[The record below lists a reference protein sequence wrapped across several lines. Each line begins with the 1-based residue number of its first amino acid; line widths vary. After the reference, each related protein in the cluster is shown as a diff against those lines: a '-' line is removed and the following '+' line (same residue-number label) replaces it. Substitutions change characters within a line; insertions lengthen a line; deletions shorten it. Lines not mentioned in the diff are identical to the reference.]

1 MSYEGSIW
9 QCSCSPN
16 ISPLRSQSD
25 NNSDYFVPR
34 IRFLVLH
41 CCEGSGPFHLPLDC
55 WLSTVGKICGGTN
68 TTRAGWSRPTISF
81 FTLRCVQ
88 GELPPPTAG
97 VALILGL
104 HQHSNTYCL
113 IAVWWLKSFNE
124 IGPDCSGKLPYFCV
138 LNGSDPSAVCSIS
151 VSTSLLEALASPSH
165 RALFRA
171 WPVGPQVSAACIPLR
186 TSHHCW
192 WPGCATAWARAG
204 HFQLHSPQPRICR
217 LMWYHVWQV
226 LITDASCSLLELP
239 ISPKSA
245 CKSNY
250 ESWLK
255 RKKMGKGAQTLKG
268 KKSSKNNKYKRRGGM
283 TP

>member
-81 FTLRCVQ
+81 TLRCVQ

-104 HQHSNTYCL
+104 HQHNNTYCL

-138 LNGSDPSAVCSIS
+138 LNGSDPSAMCSIS

-165 RALFRA
+165 RALFSVLDQWVHRSLQPA
-171 WPVGPQVSAACIPLR
+171 SHFVPLI
-186 TSHHCW
+186 
-192 WPGCATAWARAG
+192 TANDLGA
-204 HFQLHSPQPRICR
+204 QLHGPVQATSNFI
-217 LMWYHVWQV
+217 
-226 LITDASCSLLELP
+226 LP
-239 ISPKSA
+239 NPGYA
-245 CKSNY
+245 
-250 ESWLK
+250 
-255 RKKMGKGAQTLKG
+255 G
-268 KKSSKNNKYKRRGGM
+268 
-283 TP
+283 